1 MLLIFEKLYSPGKST
16 RLFSEN
22 PFLFA
27 TKYIFEDQTFF
38 RKQKT
43 SYYFKKKI
51 KKFLTFLQKGKKKT
65 TISQLSRNTHQVQ
78 SVLNQFRTILGQT

>member
-1 MLLIFEKLYSPGKST
+1 MLLIWEKWYSPGKST

-43 SYYFKKKI
+43 SYYFKKK
-51 KKFLTFLQKGKKKT
+51 KKKILDVFAKGGKENNNL
-65 TISQLSRNTHQVQ
+65 TIESKHTPSPVGLES
-78 SVLNQFRTILGQT
+78 I